1 MSDGSQVSH
10 KLLQRLAEKRAA
22 EEAAKAEQDNDLSK
36 WAEFVPDIDLDES
49 PGLSKMEIALD
60 EFMRLIPITEA
71 YQRWGGQSA
80 VNSSKK
86 ELKVRCPNPEH
97 TDKEPSFV
105 MNTEKNVFNCFKCG
119 GGDIYDIAA
128 WHKGFPVPGYKD
140 KAYFRDL
147 KDSIAADYG
156 MQIDRSLGGEETLYK
171 AEIPSVIDIDDGAT
185 TKNENTGSE
194 PGTNVLYTP
203 QGAAYAEPT
212 LDERIES
219 KRQHAAINWRSIVPE
234 GTFMRAYLDATTTD
248 ACPEEYHF
256 WSALMAVGMSAGL
269 NRVLRDGPPVTAN
282 LFVCLTGPTGTGK
295 SRAKKHLFD
304 LIYTELPYKHTD
316 ILPQGTKVIGNPQ
329 SGEVIVKSFQHE
341 VLDVNDKPI
350 PGQFLPIRVL
360 VNSEELAGIAA
371 RSSRQ
376 GSTLKDTMMDLYD
389 CKARIESQSLAN
401 PLSAPHPFGSVVTT
415 TQNKSIREVISK
427 KDNSSG
433 FVNRWVFATGVPKP
447 ERAINKT
454 HVDLLRAGGL
464 LRLINGECST
474 RRVIDWSPEAESAW
488 EHFFHARVVP
498 DKKRGDEAEVFQRID
513 LLLKKLFL
521 LFTINNRELVV
532 TGETVKRVLEIY
544 PYLLESYD
552 VIGEQVSATSQ
563 GDDEDYV
570 LSVVSRMARQ
580 GKQPTARDVFQMTK
594 KRIPNTGM
602 VRKILENFVALGELQ
617 EFKVPPGPAGGKPR
631 CVFVPH
637 GMVISK

>member
-10 KLLQRLAEKRAA
+10 KLLQRLAEKKAA
-22 EEAAKAEQDNDLSK
+22 EEAAKAQEDNDLSK
-36 WAEFVPDIDLDES
+36 WAEFVPDIELDS
-49 PGLSKMEIALD
+49 PGLSGVEMALD

-80 VNSSKK
+80 IQSGKK
-86 ELKVRCPNPEH
+86 EIKARCPNPQHE
-97 TDKEPSFV
+97 DKAPTFV

-156 MQIDRSLGGEETLYK
+156 MQIDRSPGGEETLYK
-171 AEIPSVIDIDDGAT
+171 AEIPSFVDIDDGAT
-185 TKNENTGSE
+185 SENENTGSE
-194 PGTNVLYTP
+194 PVTNVTYTP
-203 QGAAYAEPT
+203 QGIAYSEPT

-219 KRQHAAINWRSIVPE
+219 KRQHAAINWRSIVPD

-256 WSALMAVGMSAGL
+256 WSALMALGMSAGL

-304 LIYTELPYKHTD
+304 LLGENLKYDRTD
-316 ILPQGTKVIGNPQ
+316 ILPQGVRVLPNAS
-329 SGEVIVKSFQHE
+329 SGEIVVKWFQHE
-341 VLDVNDKPI
+341 VLDVNGKPI
-350 PGQFLPIRVL
+350 PGQFLPMRVL
-360 VNSEELAGIAA
+360 VNSEELAGIVT

-376 GSTLKDTMMDLYD
+376 GNTLKDILMDLYD
-389 CKARIESQSLAN
+389 CKSSIDSNSLAN
-401 PLSAPHPFGSVVTT
+401 SLSAPQPFGSVVTT

-447 ERAINKT
+447 ERAINKVQ
-454 HVDLLRAGGL
+454 VDLIRAGGL
-464 LRLINGECST
+464 IRLINGECST
-474 RRVIDWSPEAESAW
+474 KKVVDWSSEAESAW
-488 EHFFHARVVP
+488 ERFFHARVVP

-532 TGETVKRVLEIY
+532 SGDTVQRVLQIY
-544 PYLLESYD
+544 PYLVESYD

-570 LSVVSRMARQ
+570 LSVVSRMAKQ
-580 GKQPTARDVFQMTK
+580 GKQPTPRDVFQMTK

-602 VRKILENFVALGELQ
+602 VRKILENFVALDVLQ
-617 EFKVPPGPAGGKPR
+617 KFNIPSGPLGGKAKTIYIPSE
-631 CVFVPH
+631 
-637 GMVISK
+637 MVGARK

>member
-10 KLLQRLAEKRAA
+10 KLLQRLAEKKAA
-22 EEAAKAEQDNDLSK
+22 EEAAKAQQDNDLSK
-36 WAEFVPDIDLDES
+36 WAEFVPDIELDS
-49 PGLSKMEIALD
+49 PGLSGVEMALD

-80 VNSSKK
+80 IQSGKK
-86 ELKVRCPNPEH
+86 EIKARCPNPQHE
-97 TDKEPSFV
+97 DKAPTFV

-156 MQIDRSLGGEETLYK
+156 MQIDRSPGGEETLYK
-171 AEIPSVIDIDDGAT
+171 AEIPSFVDIDDGAT
-185 TKNENTGSE
+185 SENENTGSE
-194 PGTNVLYTP
+194 PVTNVTYTP
-203 QGAAYAEPT
+203 QGIAYSEPT

-219 KRQHAAINWRSIVPE
+219 KRQHAAINWRSIVPD

-256 WSALMAVGMSAGL
+256 WSALMALGMSAGL

-304 LIYTELPYKHTD
+304 LLGENLKYDRTD
-316 ILPQGTKVIGNPQ
+316 ILPQGVRVLPNAS
-329 SGEVIVKSFQHE
+329 SGEIVVKWFQHE
-341 VLDVNDKPI
+341 VLDVNGKPI
-350 PGQFLPIRVL
+350 PGQFLPMRVL
-360 VNSEELAGIAA
+360 VNSEELAGIVT

-376 GSTLKDTMMDLYD
+376 GNTLKDILMDLYD
-389 CKARIESQSLAN
+389 CKSSIDSNSLAN
-401 PLSAPHPFGSVVTT
+401 SLSAPQPFGSVVTT

-447 ERAINKT
+447 ERAINKVQ
-454 HVDLLRAGGL
+454 VDLIRAGGL
-464 LRLINGECST
+464 IRLINGECST
-474 RRVIDWSPEAESAW
+474 KKVVDWSSEAESAW
-488 EHFFHARVVP
+488 ERFFHARVVP

-532 TGETVKRVLEIY
+532 SGDTVQRVLQIY
-544 PYLLESYD
+544 PYLVESYD

-570 LSVVSRMARQ
+570 LSVVSRMAKQ
-580 GKQPTARDVFQMTK
+580 GKQPTPRDVFQMTK

-602 VRKILENFVALGELQ
+602 VRKILENFVALDVLQ
-617 EFKVPPGPAGGKPR
+617 RFQLPSGPAGGKPK
-631 CVFVPH
+631 VVYIPTE
-637 GMVISK
+637 MVGAKK